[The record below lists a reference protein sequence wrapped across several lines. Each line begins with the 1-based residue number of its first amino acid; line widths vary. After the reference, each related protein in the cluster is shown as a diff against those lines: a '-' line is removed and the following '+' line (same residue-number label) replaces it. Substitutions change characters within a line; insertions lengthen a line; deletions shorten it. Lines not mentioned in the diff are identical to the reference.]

1 MSWKLI
7 GPPIHEGE
15 DERELKREFARFVV
29 ANPDLED
36 QAGYHVFP
44 DPADYGRA
52 MQAQIWVH
60 DPLVR
65 TEMLRLKG
73 SEAEVR
79 IMLPTKEQLI
89 KEVHDRAKSAEDK
102 EAVNFYKLQAELCG
116 FTTKAPLVDNRT
128 INVLRV
134 PTRDVTPED
143 DADFDVKFEAQQTKL
158 VRDARSNRQIAA

>member
-36 QAGYHVFP
+36 QAGYHVFSAP
-44 DPADYGRA
+44 EDFGRA
-52 MQAQIWVH
+52 MQAQVWLH

-65 TEMLRLKG
+65 TEMLRLK
-73 SEAEVR
+73 SSDEEVR

-89 KEVHDRAKSAEDK
+89 KEVHDRAKTADDK

-143 DADFDVKFEAQQTKL
+143 DADFDVKFEAQQQKL
-158 VRDARSNRQIAA
+158 VADARSPRQIAA

>member
-1 MSWKLI
+1 MSWHTS

-29 ANPDLED
+29 ANPELES
-36 QAGYHVFP
+36 QAAYHVFNAP
-44 DPADYGRA
+44 EDFGRA
-52 MQAQIWVH
+52 MQAQVWIH
-60 DPLVR
+60 DPFVR
-65 TEMLRLKG
+65 TEMLRLKA
-73 SEAEVR
+73 SDEEVR

-116 FTTKAPLVDNRT
+116 YTTKAPLVDNRT

-143 DADFDVKFEAQQTKL
+143 DADFDKKFKAQQVQL
-158 VRDARSNRQIAA
+158 VADARSVRTIAA